1 MKKLIIFVTTLLI
14 CCSQTLYS
22 QIDLK
27 RVVKNVQKKTEKKIE
42 SKIEKTLNNGVDS
55 VLERTEKGIKNGVSS
70 KTKKDS
76 TALPQTNQVNNNKS
90 NSTIAKSIDPQQYQQ
105 LQPTLEWSTYDF
117 VPGTEIIFEDDF
129 KNEKNGEFPSRW
141 DMVKGGLI
149 ENAVFDGVNVVY
161 FKKTNANVPHA
172 ITPLLKVSNTDYLP
186 EEFTIELDC
195 YFGSGPNGKS
205 NYTNTD
211 YYLFLYDI
219 KNQKNIMSFSKPI
232 RISFNK
238 LDYNLIGDTYPG
250 ISDTKQFTGWRHVS
264 ISFNKRAL
272 KCYLDDKRLVNIP
285 NCDFNPTGV
294 MLSYHNVSGN
304 NFGVIKNVK
313 IAKGAVPLYDKIL
326 SDGKFVTHGIKFDV
340 NKATIKSESM
350 GTINYVYTMMK
361 DNPNL
366 NFSVEGHT
374 DSDGDNSL
382 NQSLSDQRAKAV
394 MNQLISMGI
403 AESRLKYKGWGET
416 KPMSDNNTPE
426 GKANNR
432 RVEFVKF

>member
-55 VLERTEKGIKNGVSS
+55 VLQRTEKGIKNGVSS

-90 NSTIAKSIDPQQYQQ
+90 NSTIAKTIDSQQNQQ

-141 DMVKGGLI
+141 DMVRGGLI
-149 ENAVFDGVNVVY
+149 ENAVVDGVNVVY
-161 FKKTNANVPHA
+161 FKKSNSNAPDA
-172 ITPLLKVSNTDYLP
+172 ITPLLKVSKTDYLP
-186 EEFTIELDC
+186 DEFTIELDC
-195 YFGSGPNGKS
+195 YFPEKS
-205 NYTNTD
+205 NNNVAFGD
-211 YYLFLYDI
+211 YYIFLYDL
-219 KNQKNIMSFSKPI
+219 KNQKSIMSYSKPI
-232 RISFNK
+232 RVSNNRVSYD
-238 LDYNLIGDTYPG
+238 LNGDKYP
-250 ISDTKQFTGWRHVS
+250 STNNTNFVGWRHVS

-272 KCYLDDKRLVNIP
+272 KCYLDDRRLVNIP

-294 MLSYHNVSGN
+294 MLSMHNVGGKLN
-304 NFGVIKNVK
+304 AYIKNVK

-326 SDGKFVTHGIKFDV
+326 SDGKFITHGIKFDV

-361 DNPNL
+361 DYPDL

-403 AESRLKYKGWGET
+403 AENRLKCKGWGET